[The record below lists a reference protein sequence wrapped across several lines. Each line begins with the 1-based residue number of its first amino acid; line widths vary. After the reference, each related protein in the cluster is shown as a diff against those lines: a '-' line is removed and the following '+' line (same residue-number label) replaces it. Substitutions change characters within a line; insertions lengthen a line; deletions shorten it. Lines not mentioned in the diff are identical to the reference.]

1 MAKKQAEPGFESL
14 LEKARRFCLYRE
26 RSRFEVEKKIK
37 SWGIPYSLT
46 SKIMNALEE
55 EQFINDERFAR
66 IYAKSKF
73 NTNKW
78 GKIKIGTFLK
88 SMQIPHNQI
97 KEALWEIPE
106 EEYLK
111 TLEKLASKKE
121 AELRKKHEGFD
132 KKMRI
137 INYLLQKGFES
148 ALVYKIADQIIARP
162 SDAE

>member
-1 MAKKQAEPGFESL
+1 MAKKQKDPGFESL

-26 RSRFEVEKKIK
+26 RSRFEVDKKIK
-37 SWGIPYSLT
+37 SWGIPHSLT
-46 SKIMNALEE
+46 SKIMKTLED

-78 GKIKIGTFLK
+78 GKIKIGTSLQN
-88 SMQIPHNQI
+88 MQIPHNQI
-97 KEALWEIPE
+97 QEALREIPE

-111 TLEKLASKKE
+111 TLEKLASCKE
-121 AELRKKHEGFD
+121 AELRKKYEGFD
-132 KKMRI
+132 KKTRI

-148 ALVYKIADQIIARP
+148 ALVYKIADQITAH
-162 SDAE
+162 SQETE

>member
-1 MAKKQAEPGFESL
+1 
-14 LEKARRFCLYRE
+14 
-26 RSRFEVEKKIK
+26 
-37 SWGIPYSLT
+37 
-46 SKIMNALEE
+46 MNALEE

-78 GKIKIGTFLK
+78 GKIKISNFLK

-121 AELRKKHEGFD
+121 AELRKKYEGFD

-148 ALVYKIADQIIARP
+148 ALVYKIADQIIVRP